1 MKALEAFWKHMKH
14 ADKTRICVLNRDF
27 KKRKVNKNQGGDRVK
42 ARIPVYYT
50 AKERKAMCDE
60 VYAEWR
66 KIEQREKRIMAE
78 RCLKVIF
85 YVLNR
90 DFGFGKKRAAA
101 LYNTCGEF
109 LMGADHD
116 EGFYERIDR
125 VVIDQLKLND
135 FSRDYTDKGKA
146 IRMDG

>member
-1 MKALEAFWKHMKH
+1 M
-14 ADKTRICVLNRDF
+14 
-27 KKRKVNKNQGGDRVK
+27 K
-42 ARIPVYYT
+42 ARIPVFYT

-90 DFGFGKKRAAA
+90 DFGFGKKRAAH

-125 VVIDQLKLND
+125 VVIDQLELND